1 MDWTWSPYVAA
12 FFAYRK
18 LRTGGA
24 KRGSK
29 VRIFKLDLREGNK
42 IPQVD
47 KVFPARPHVS
57 MLNAVAFDNPR
68 VIPQQAIS
76 TISNVDDI
84 ETHVRSVEGIRGRI
98 YLKAIDLPA
107 RDRRGVMD

>member
-1 MDWTWSPYVAA
+1 LDWTWSPYVAA

-57 MLNAVAFDNPR
+57 MLDAVAFDNPR

-84 ETHVRSVEGIRGRI
+84 ETLSWTP
-98 YLKAIDLPA
+98 DLGPLA
-107 RDRRGVMD
+107 KV